1 MDQEMKVMENRIRR
15 MAHRRG
21 FRLEKSRRRDPEA
34 MDYGTYRLYSED
46 GSLEADRVLLE
57 HVEKIMRNV
66 KRSRER
72 LFLVGHD
79 VLARKPRRQGR

>member
-79 VLARKPRRQGR
+79 VLMKRSRQRS